1 MSGQI
6 TRKPRAPRD
15 LADLATY
22 IGQSNPAAAARFLD
36 SAEETLALLAESP
49 YIGSPWES
57 DHRRCRDLRCWPVRG
72 FPNHL
77 VFYRPVRGGIDLIR
91 VLHAARDLERLL
103 TK

>member
-15 LADLATY
+15 LADLAT
-22 IGQSNPAAAARFLD
+22 
-36 SAEETLALLAESP
+36 